1 MAAGA
6 YPCPMSERSSY
17 RVVAEFDGDW
27 WVVSFPGFD
36 GVSLAVFEDEIL
48 HIARDRIHAITGEP
62 PGSIDLEVAV
72 KGEGP
77 TRVPAAEG
85 VEDEPKATSTE
96 R

>member
-1 MAAGA
+1 
-6 YPCPMSERSSY
+6 MSERSSY

-48 HIARDRIHAITGEP
+48 HVARDHIHAITGES
-62 PGSIDLEVAV
+62 PGSIDLEITV

-85 VEDEPKATSTE
+85 VEDEPEATSTE